1 MTIDERY
8 LRQMALPQIGERG
21 QARLAVSRVLI
32 IGVGGLGTASS
43 IYLAAA
49 GVGHLGLVDFDVVS
63 RSNLQ
68 RQVLYDEYMV
78 GKPKVICAK
87 ERLSRLNGDIDIKA
101 INEPLTE
108 DNAMSIISDY
118 DIVVDGCDNM
128 ATRLLTS
135 DICHSL
141 GKPYVYGAIS
151 EFGGQVAVLCTKG
164 GKTLRDIFGWSS
176 TDAVNASNAVIG
188 ITPGIVGTVQ
198 ANQTLQLLCG
208 FGEPLIDRLWVADF
222 LTMQTSVFDIG

>member
-49 GVGHLGLVDFDVVS
+49 GVGHLGLVDFDVVG

-101 INEPLTE
+101 INEPVTE

-164 GKTLRDIFGWSS
+164 GKTLRDIFGWFS

>member
-135 DICHSL
+135 DICHSF

>member
-101 INEPLTE
+101 INEPVTE

-164 GKTLRDIFGWSS
+164 GKTLRDIFGWFS

>member
-21 QARLAVSRVLI
+21 QAQLAVSRVLI

-87 ERLSRLNGDIDIKA
+87 ERLSRLNSDIDIKA
-101 INEPLTE
+101 INEPVTE

-164 GKTLRDIFGWSS
+164 GKTLRDIFGWFS

-222 LTMQTSVFDIG
+222 LTMQTSVFDIA

>member
-21 QARLAVSRVLI
+21 QARLAVSHVLI

-164 GKTLRDIFGWSS
+164 GKTLRDIFGWFS

-222 LTMQTSVFDIG
+222 LTMQTSVFDIA

>member
-222 LTMQTSVFDIG
+222 LTMQTSVFDIA

>member
-101 INEPLTE
+101 INEPVTE

-164 GKTLRDIFGWSS
+164 GKTLHDIFGWFS
-176 TDAVNASNAVIG
+176 TDAVNVSNAVIG

>member
-1 MTIDERY
+1 MMIDERY

-101 INEPLTE
+101 INEPVTE

-222 LTMQTSVFDIG
+222 LTMQTSVFDIA

>member
-101 INEPLTE
+101 INEPVTE

-164 GKTLRDIFGWSS
+164 GKTLRDIFGWFS
-176 TDAVNASNAVIG
+176 TDAVKASNAVIG

-222 LTMQTSVFDIG
+222 LTMQASVFDIA

>member
-1 MTIDERY
+1 MAIDERY

-68 RQVLYDEYMV
+68 RQVLYDECMV

-87 ERLSRLNGDIDIKA
+87 ERLSRLNGGIDIKA
-101 INEPLTE
+101 INEPVTE

-164 GKTLRDIFGWSS
+164 GKTLRDIFGWFS

-222 LTMQTSVFDIG
+222 LTMQTSVFDIA

>member
-87 ERLSRLNGDIDIKA
+87 ERLSRLNSDIDIKA
-101 INEPLTE
+101 INEPVTE

-164 GKTLRDIFGWSS
+164 GKTLRDIFGWFS

-222 LTMQTSVFDIG
+222 LTMQTSVFDIA

>member
-21 QARLAVSRVLI
+21 QAQLAVSRVLI

-101 INEPLTE
+101 INEPVTE

-222 LTMQTSVFDIG
+222 LTMQTSVFDIA

>member
-21 QARLAVSRVLI
+21 QARLVVSRVLI

-101 INEPLTE
+101 INEPVTE

-164 GKTLRDIFGWSS
+164 GKTLRDIFGWFS

-222 LTMQTSVFDIG
+222 LTMQTSVFDIA

>member
-222 LTMQTSVFDIG
+222 LMMQTSVFDIG

>member
-101 INEPLTE
+101 INEPVTE

-128 ATRLLTS
+128 ATRLLTR

-222 LTMQTSVFDIG
+222 LTMQTSVFDIA

>member
-101 INEPLTE
+101 INEPVTE

-164 GKTLRDIFGWSS
+164 GKTLRDIFGWFS

-222 LTMQTSVFDIG
+222 LTMQTSVFDIA

>member
-1 MTIDERY
+1 MTIDERA
-8 LRQMALPQIGERG
+8 LRQRALPQIGERG

-101 INEPLTE
+101 INEPVTE

-222 LTMQTSVFDIG
+222 LTMQTSVFDIA

>member
-1 MTIDERY
+1 MAIDERY

-21 QARLAVSRVLI
+21 QAQLAVSRVLI

-68 RQVLYDEYMV
+68 RQVLYDECMV

-87 ERLSRLNGDIDIKA
+87 ERLSRLNGGIDIKA
-101 INEPLTE
+101 INEPVTE

-164 GKTLRDIFGWSS
+164 GKTLRDIFGWFS

-222 LTMQTSVFDIG
+222 LTMQTSVFDIA

>member
-164 GKTLRDIFGWSS
+164 GRTLRDIFGWFS

-222 LTMQTSVFDIG
+222 LTMQTSVFDIA

>member
-68 RQVLYDEYMV
+68 RQVLYDECMV

-101 INEPLTE
+101 INEPVTE

-135 DICHSL
+135 DICHSI

-222 LTMQTSVFDIG
+222 LTMQTSVFDIA

>member
-21 QARLAVSRVLI
+21 QAQLAVSRVLI

-164 GKTLRDIFGWSS
+164 GKTLRDIFGWFS

>member
-101 INEPLTE
+101 INEPVTE
-108 DNAMSIISDY
+108 DSAMSIISDY

-164 GKTLRDIFGWSS
+164 GKTLRDIFGWFS

>member
-164 GKTLRDIFGWSS
+164 GKTLRDIFGWFS

-222 LTMQTSVFDIG
+222 LTMQTSVFDIA

>member
-68 RQVLYDEYMV
+68 RQVLYDECMV

-87 ERLSRLNGDIDIKA
+87 ERLSRLNGGIDIKA
-101 INEPLTE
+101 INEPVTE

-164 GKTLRDIFGWSS
+164 GKTLRDIFGWFS

-222 LTMQTSVFDIG
+222 LTMQTSVFDIA

>member
-164 GKTLRDIFGWSS
+164 GKTLRDIFGCFS
-176 TDAVNASNAVIG
+176 TDAVNASNAVIS

-222 LTMQTSVFDIG
+222 LTMQTSVFDIA

>member
-101 INEPLTE
+101 INEPVTE

-164 GKTLRDIFGWSS
+164 GKTLRDIFGLFSL
-176 TDAVNASNAVIG
+176 DKVNASNAVIG

-222 LTMQTSVFDIG
+222 LTMQTSVFDIA

>member
-21 QARLAVSRVLI
+21 QAQLAVSRVLI

-164 GKTLRDIFGWSS
+164 GKTLRDIFGWFS

-222 LTMQTSVFDIG
+222 LTMQTSVFDIA

>member
-101 INEPLTE
+101 INEPVTE

-164 GKTLRDIFGWSS
+164 
-176 TDAVNASNAVIG
+176 AVKHCVTYSDYFRWI
-188 ITPGIVGTVQ
+188 
-198 ANQTLQLLCG
+198 
-208 FGEPLIDRLWVADF
+208 R
-222 LTMQTSVFDIG
+222 

>member
-101 INEPLTE
+101 INEPVTE

-222 LTMQTSVFDIG
+222 LTMQTSVFDIA